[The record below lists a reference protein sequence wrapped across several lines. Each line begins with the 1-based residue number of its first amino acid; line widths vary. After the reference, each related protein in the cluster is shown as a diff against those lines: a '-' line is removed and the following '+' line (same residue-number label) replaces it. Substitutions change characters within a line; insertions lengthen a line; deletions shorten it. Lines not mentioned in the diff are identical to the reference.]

1 MERLDELTSRYAP
14 LSRELIDQT
23 REFEKAQ
30 DAREKHRLTLG
41 DFRDKVNTHIDENE
55 KGEEV
60 NMDEVEN
67 LCQMIDQKDK
77 HLLLDLMKL
86 KDQLNQKR
94 IDKHGFNPDSQTAS
108 SILVNEIMATGF
120 DQLKREQNNID
131 DDIAQNS
138 DETDKLK
145 KIIAKYQDSLAKQAQ
160 QEKDAIDVLMIQ
172 QEELKDLH
180 KQSKELSNELQS
192 ERAELLQAKI
202 DNKKKLAKL
211 NECDDLGVEFHN
223 QIEEKKSEIQEK
235 KNRIGDLDETLG

>member
-14 LSRELIDQT
+14 LSRELVDVT

-41 DFRDKVNTHIDENE
+41 DFRDQVNTHIDENE

-94 IDKHGFNPDSQTAS
+94 IDEHGFKPDSQTAS

-138 DETDKLK
+138 DETEKLK
-145 KIIAKYQDSLAKQAQ
+145 KIIAKY
-160 QEKDAIDVLMIQ
+160 
-172 QEELKDLH
+172 
-180 KQSKELSNELQS
+180 
-192 ERAELLQAKI
+192 
-202 DNKKKLAKL
+202 
-211 NECDDLGVEFHN
+211 
-223 QIEEKKSEIQEK
+223 
-235 KNRIGDLDETLG
+235 